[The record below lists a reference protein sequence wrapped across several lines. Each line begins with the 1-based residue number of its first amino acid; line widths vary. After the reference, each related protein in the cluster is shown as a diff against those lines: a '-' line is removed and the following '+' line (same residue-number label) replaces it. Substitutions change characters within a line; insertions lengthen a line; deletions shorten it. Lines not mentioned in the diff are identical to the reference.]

1 MTKKAK
7 ASSLNIGS
15 FAAMKAAGEKISMI
29 TAYDY
34 AMGKCAVQAG
44 IDLILIG
51 DSLGMVVLGY
61 DNTLQVS
68 IDDMIHHSAAVR
80 RGAPEAFIIID
91 MPYMSYH
98 LSSIQAKENAAKLLI
113 GGGANAVKLEG
124 GSASRVE
131 AIKAI
136 VDCEIPVCAHLG
148 LTPQSV
154 YKMGGYKVQG
164 KSVADYEIIMA
175 EAQAV
180 EAAGAFMLVL
190 EGIPELLGREISQSV
205 KIPTIGIGA
214 GRYTDGQVL
223 VINDLLG
230 HSDLLPKF
238 VKPYSDLNSE
248 IVRALAEYH
257 SEVKAGIFPAEEHVY
272 YPITNIKD
280 FEK

>member
-68 IDDMIHHSAAVR
+68 IEDMIHHSAAVR

-91 MPYMSYH
+91 MPFMSYH
-98 LSSIQAKENAAKLLI
+98 LSSIQAKENAARLLI

-175 EAQAV
+175 EALAV

-190 EGIPELLGREISQSV
+190 EGIPELLGRDISQSV

-230 HSDLLPKF
+230 QTDLRPKF
-238 VKPYSDLNSE
+238 VKTYSEINSE
-248 IVRALAEYH
+248 IIRALGEYNAEI
-257 SEVKAGIFPAEEHVY
+257 KAGTFPAEEHVY

>member
-15 FAAMKAAGEKISMI
+15 FAAMKAAGERISMI

-68 IDDMIHHSAAVR
+68 IEDMIHHSAAVR

-91 MPYMSYH
+91 MPFMSYH
-98 LSSIQAKENAAKLLI
+98 LSSIQAKENAARLLI

-175 EAQAV
+175 EALAV

-190 EGIPELLGREISQSV
+190 EGIPELLGRDISQSV

-230 HSDLLPKF
+230 QTDLRPKF
-238 VKPYSDLNSE
+238 VKTYSELNSE
-248 IVRALAEYH
+248 IIRALGEYNAEI
-257 SEVKAGIFPAEEHVY
+257 KASTFPAEEHVY